1 MRIYMPGETWNAGEF
16 ASLLAI
22 GDSWFWYPRNNI
34 LQALAGHP
42 RLKDPYRTMQ
52 LLGYN
57 GAKLEQYVFGR
68 YAKQLAHEL
77 RAQNRMY
84 YSAVLV
90 SGAGNDAVD
99 YRLGLFRDCSAKSA
113 PDQCID
119 DEGMDAMLG
128 RLGTALGALIYQVW
142 RAFGKDGR
150 QPDIFLHTYDYP
162 VPDGRGFSLVSLKVT
177 GPWLAQAMDECR
189 VPPDMALR
197 RAICRTLIDRL
208 RDEFARYADAAK
220 KIHLIDSRGCLV
232 APDYRSDWD
241 NELHP
246 TARGFERIVDQRW
259 IPRLAELG
267 YAK

>member
-1 MRIYMPGETWNAGEF
+1 MRIYMPGEKWDSGEF

-22 GDSWFWYPRNNI
+22 GDSWFWYPRNNV

-42 RLKDPYRTMQ
+42 RLKDPYRMIQ
-52 LLGYN
+52 SLGYN
-57 GAKLEQYVFGR
+57 GAKLEQYVFGKH
-68 YAKQLAHEL
+68 AKQLDREL
-77 RAQNRMY
+77 RPQNRMY

-99 YRLGLFRDCSAKSA
+99 YRLGLFRDCAGKSA

-119 DEGMDAMLG
+119 DEGMDEMLG
-128 RLGTALGALIYQVW
+128 RLGTALGALIYRVR
-142 RAFGKDGR
+142 RAFAKDGR

-162 VPDGRGFSLVSLKVT
+162 VPDGRGFSLASLKVT
-177 GPWLAQAMDECR
+177 GPWLAAAMDERR
-189 VPPDMALR
+189 VAPDMELR

-208 RDEFARYADAAK
+208 RDEFARYADAAR

-232 APDYRSDWD
+232 APDYEDDWD

-246 TARGFERIVDQRW
+246 TVRGFDRIVDQRW
-259 IPRLAELG
+259 MPVLAGLG
-267 YAK
+267 YAR